1 MTFAAL
7 MACFF
12 LGAHDSGEFVAA
24 QARRI
29 LVATGVVADQLP
41 SHVSQ
46 HLLREAE
53 GPPRRAASDLGSP
66 APGFAARARRLSN
79 LIMDSGSAVF
89 TPDSTDSSTP
99 GGCSPPRVSARRMS
113 ISMMAEWHES
123 VTVLYA
129 DVVGFTDMS
138 RDARPDAIMAMLNT
152 LYTRLD
158 AEAERLRLYKV
169 EIIGARVVCVCV
181 AG

>member
-1 MTFAAL
+1 
-7 MACFF
+7 MAK
-12 LGAHDSGEFVAA
+12 
-24 QARRI
+24 
-29 LVATGVVADQLP
+29 
-41 SHVSQ
+41 

-53 GPPRRAASDLGSP
+53 LTRRASFGDLGSP

-89 TPDSTDSSTP
+89 TPDTPDASTP
-99 GGCSPPRVSARRMS
+99 GGPNSSRVNARRMS
-113 ISMMAEWHES
+113 VPMMAEWHES

-138 RDARPDAIMAMLNT
+138 RDARPDAVMAMLNT

-169 EIIGARVVCVCV
+169 EIIGAWVVCVCML
-181 AG
+181 ADE

>member
-1 MTFAAL
+1 

-29 LVATGVVADQLP
+29 LVATGVVVDQLP
-41 SHVSQ
+41 SHVAQ
-46 HLLREAE
+46 QLLREADLT
-53 GPPRRAASDLGSP
+53 RRASFSDTGSP

-181 AG
+181 GG